1 MKSEIQAIFLDVGNT
16 LRILTKDEAH
26 QSCARRKITEL
37 IGTNEDPDSF
47 IKKVDDRYKVYRKW
61 AFANMKE
68 APESELWTRWLAPEF
83 PEDRI
88 APLGRE
94 LTYQYRQSM
103 GLRVMVENGKEVVT
117 ELHRRGYTLGLIS
130 NVITSQEIPDWL
142 EEDGLAQY
150 FKSVV
155 LSSVMGIRKPDP
167 EIYLEAARRAGVE
180 PAKCVY
186 VGDNLKRDVSGTRN
200 AGFGMVIIMISPE
213 ELAQEEINEENR
225 PDAII
230 HQFNELL
237 QLFPSAPM
245 VCNEFIRQV
254 EPTPARTQT

>member
-1 MKSEIQAIFLDVGNT
+1 MNPEIQAIFLDVGNT
-16 LRILTKDEAH
+16 LRILTKNEAH
-26 QSCARRKITEL
+26 QSQARRRITEL
-37 IGTNEDPDSF
+37 VGTGEDPDLF
-47 IKKVDDRYKVYRKW
+47 VKKLDERYKVYRKW

-68 APESELWTRWLAPEF
+68 ASEPELWTKWLAPEF
-83 PEDRI
+83 PADHI
-88 APLGRE
+88 APLGLE

-103 GLRVMVENGKEVVT
+103 GLRVMVDNGKEVVK

-142 EEDGLAQY
+142 DDDGLSPY

-167 EIYLEAARRAGVE
+167 EIYLEAARRAGTE

-186 VGDNLKRDVSGTRN
+186 VGDNLQRDVTGTRH
-200 AGFGMVIIMISPE
+200 AGFGMVVIMISPE
-213 ELAQEEINEENR
+213 ELAEAEVNEANK

-230 HQFNELL
+230 HEFNELL
-237 QLFPSAPM
+237 DLFPSVPK
-245 VCNEFIRQV
+245 VSTQRIR
-254 EPTPARTQT
+254 PAQLSLMR